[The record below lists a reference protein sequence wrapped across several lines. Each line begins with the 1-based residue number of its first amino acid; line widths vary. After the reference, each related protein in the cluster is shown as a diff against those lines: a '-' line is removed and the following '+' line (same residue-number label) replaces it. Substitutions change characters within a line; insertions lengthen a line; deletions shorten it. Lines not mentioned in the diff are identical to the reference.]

1 MIRFFRIIRQKLLSQ
16 NKFNKYMIYAIGE
29 IILVVIGIL
38 LALKVNNWNVKQNNL
53 KYEQSILI
61 ELQKEFQNN
70 CVQLEDKILMRKNL
84 IMNSTQWLINVM
96 NDDYSKV
103 ELDSINHH
111 LSRTLIVPSY
121 DPMISITTELI
132 NSGNLRLIQNNELRT
147 KLTSWPNLANDF
159 VRDESEY
166 VTFMYEHYMIF
177 LIQNYKLRPLVNEI
191 QNDVVL
197 YNIIKTKKKD
207 FNLIDKESNNEL
219 NQLFQNKDF
228 EDYLSLIMGFCNFLN
243 NISGTL
249 VDSNTEI
256 LELIESEIE
265 NQ

>member
-1 MIRFFRIIRQKLLSQ
+1 MIKFFRKIRQQLLSQ
-16 NKFNKYMIYAIGE
+16 SKFSKYMIYAIGE

-38 LALKVNNWNVKQNNL
+38 IALKVNNWNERQNNL

-61 ELQKEFQNN
+61 ELKKELENN
-70 CVQLEDKILMRKNL
+70 LKQLEEKRFMREDL
-84 IMNSTQWLINVM
+84 VMGSTQWIINLMENEDLIV
-96 NDDYSKV
+96 D
-103 ELDSINHH
+103 LDTIHHH

-132 NSGNLRLIQNNELRT
+132 NSGNLRLIQNTELRRR
-147 KLTSWPNLANDF
+147 LTVWPSLTNDF
-159 VRDESEY
+159 VRDESAF
-166 VTFMYEHYMIF
+166 VTFMYENYMIF

-207 FNLIDKESNNEL
+207 FNLIDIENSNEL

-228 EDYLSLIMGFCNFLN
+228 EDYLSGIMGFCNFLN
-243 NISGTL
+243 NITGTL

-256 LELIESEIE
+256 LQLIESEIE
-265 NQ
+265 NH

>member
-197 YNIIKTKKKD
+197 YNSIKTKKKD

-265 NQ
+265 N

>member
-1 MIRFFRIIRQKLLSQ
+1 
-16 NKFNKYMIYAIGE
+16 MIYAIGE

-243 NISGTL
+243 NISVTL

-256 LELIESEIE
+256 LQLIESEIKK
-265 NQ
+265 

>member
-243 NISGTL
+243 NITGTL
-249 VDSNTEI
+249 VKANTEI